1 MYPLPYQLAHSWGS
15 TDSYHPKWKENP
27 LKQIRILL
35 ARMPA
40 MLIDILS
47 HVVASEL
54 DMMVAGRIEDEEDL
68 LAATRRTRADVLLVG
83 QTAEDERGK
92 YGSLLRGRPNLK
104 VVAIASDGKTG
115 LLYEL
120 RPQRVPL
127 GELSAD
133 ALRKA
138 IRGQPDRDRTI
149 N

>member
-1 MYPLPYQLAHSWGS
+1 M
-15 TDSYHPKWKENP
+15 
-27 LKQIRILL
+27 KQIRILL

-47 HVVASEL
+47 HVVASEF
-54 DMMVAGRIEDEEDL
+54 DMMVAGRIEDEENL
-68 LAATRRTRADVLLVG
+68 LAATRRTRANVLLVG
-83 QTAEDERGK
+83 QTAEDERDK
-92 YGSLLRGRPNLK
+92 YGLLLRGRPNLK

-133 ALRKA
+133 ALLKA
-138 IRGQPDRDRTI
+138 IRAATMTTHSSPQV
-149 N
+149 